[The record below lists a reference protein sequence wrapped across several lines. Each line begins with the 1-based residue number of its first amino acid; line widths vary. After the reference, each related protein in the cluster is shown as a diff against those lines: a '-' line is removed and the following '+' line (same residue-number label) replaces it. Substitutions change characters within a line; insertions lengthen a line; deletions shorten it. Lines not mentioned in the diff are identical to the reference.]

1 MHAKM
6 YFLFLRFLLI
16 LRTCKHFQNE
26 IVLNWLVLSATWGL
40 HYVSVFFQS
49 YINSVEK
56 RKRGQF
62 LLWVKRNIWRLS
74 KWKNINEVWET
85 DCMNFGLR
93 DFSYFLVLT
102 VINNI
107 YLFRSF
113 VSSTVFAFKSS
124 QNHSRPFRCN
134 SIVIYGTYMT
144 KWAILELF

>member
-1 MHAKM
+1 M
-6 YFLFLRFLLI
+6 I

-26 IVLNWLVLSATWGL
+26 IVLNWLALSATWGL
-40 HYVSVFFQS
+40 HYVSVFS
-49 YINSVEK
+49 RVTSIAWKKGKGTISP
-56 RKRGQF
+56 
-62 LLWVKRNIWRLS
+62 LS
-74 KWKNINEVWET
+74 KKKHLTSIEWKNVDEVWET

-113 VSSTVFAFKSS
+113 VFSTVFAFKSS

>member
-1 MHAKM
+1 M
-6 YFLFLRFLLI
+6 I

-26 IVLNWLVLSATWGL
+26 IVLNWLALSATWGL

-56 RKRGQF
+56 KEKGA
-62 LLWVKRNIWRLS
+62 ISPLS
-74 KWKNINEVWET
+74 KKKHLTSIEWKNVDEVWET

-102 VINNI
+102 GINNI

-113 VSSTVFAFKSS
+113 VCSTVFAFKAI

-144 KWAILELF
+144 KWEILELF